1 MNNNYTYLKKIYNL
15 KNKNIIDFSQ
25 DKIYI
30 MFLCEN
36 KYYCLKNSKLV
47 DYSLSIPL
55 NVLEVIDSIEKIYK
69 INIIN
74 YFPVC
79 FLNESSILITCKIKK
94 VNSLYMEELKK
105 YNEILKLANEKAKY
119 YNDEYDDETLVMEK
133 YSKRYEIYDKYIKK
147 YIITSKRRKKK
158 ELRELI
164 KKLVGD
170 AKSVIDVSCGDS
182 CDIFKVC
189 DDLDMVVGN
198 DINLYQLKNDEK
210 KFCNVIY
217 TNDNILDFSFQEN
230 AFDVSFCKNT
240 LHHMD
245 NEREIKQ
252 LLNSVTKIAKKTII
266 IEIED
271 PKKTGKIPYL
281 FNKYLYTKFL
291 KDAGNYFITF
301 STFKKVID
309 STLGNR
315 CDINYFMFENIL
327 GKYMIALI
335 EKR

>member
-119 YNDEYDDETLVMEK
+119 YNDEYDDET
-133 YSKRYEIYDKYIKK
+133 
-147 YIITSKRRKKK
+147 
-158 ELRELI
+158 
-164 KKLVGD
+164 
-170 AKSVIDVSCGDS
+170 
-182 CDIFKVC
+182 
-189 DDLDMVVGN
+189 
-198 DINLYQLKNDEK
+198 
-210 KFCNVIY
+210 
-217 TNDNILDFSFQEN
+217 
-230 AFDVSFCKNT
+230 
-240 LHHMD
+240 
-245 NEREIKQ
+245 
-252 LLNSVTKIAKKTII
+252 
-266 IEIED
+266 
-271 PKKTGKIPYL
+271 
-281 FNKYLYTKFL
+281 
-291 KDAGNYFITF
+291 
-301 STFKKVID
+301 
-309 STLGNR
+309 
-315 CDINYFMFENIL
+315 
-327 GKYMIALI
+327 
-335 EKR
+335 